1 MTVYSL
7 IAILLVA
14 AVVVVVTLLNR
25 HIADEEQV
33 DETCRY
39 ENGLCSSCSATYGSD
54 ECMSQKTLRQATE
67 GAVYFDDEELDV
79 YRGRDAEAY
88 NDDEVEQFAE
98 VLYSMHRRD
107 VADWLASLTVRGIN
121 LPESLKSEAQL
132 LME

>member
-1 MTVYSL
+1 MTVYAL

-14 AVVVVVTLLNR
+14 AVVAVVTLLNK

-39 ENGLCSSCSATYGSD
+39 ENGLCNSCSATYGSD

-67 GAVYFDDEELDV
+67 GAVYFDDEELDA